1 MDESKLPSISPQG
14 LDGAIGTA
22 AASVLINA
30 RHSGAHGSW
39 WRQRRMP
46 AARQDSGKA
55 GGASG
60 RERSAV
66 QGSMAAR
73 TVIRA
78 VGIVV
83 AMTFREATW
92 SM

>member
-1 MDESKLPSISPQG
+1 MARSARPPRPSSSMP
-14 LDGAIGTA
+14 DA
-22 AASVLINA
+22 AAPMA
-30 RHSGAHGSW
+30 PGGGSGGCA
-39 WRQRRMP
+39 
-46 AARQDSGKA
+46 AARQDSYQLGVD
-55 GGASG
+55 SG

>member
-39 WRQRRMP
+39 WRQRRM
-46 AARQDSGKA
+46 
-55 GGASG
+55 
-60 RERSAV
+60 RSCST
-66 QGSMAAR
+66 GF
-73 TVIRA
+73 
-78 VGIVV
+78 G
-83 AMTFREATW
+83 
-92 SM
+92 